1 MATRGRNLRLR
12 NYTLGP
18 PLETYGPNLRVI
30 AILLVLALLFCWL
43 AFAVARD
50 LRDPTAWFV
59 FYALSGA
66 FAGIVCWHLVS
77 RVWLHELGISYR
89 GILGY
94 GEIRWLELERFY
106 FGSYEIHGQ
115 HIPLGTFYRLKLITT
130 HGQKVSLGE
139 RVRHADELAERIAK
153 FSFEPL
159 MQKALQT
166 FNCGGVVDFGAIL
179 VSRSVG
185 VTIVKLFS
193 YPKIP
198 CQESEGSVLLYS
210 HASFHRFHKRFACRL
225 ASEPVPN
232 LPILLPLLHS
242 VLSPTLQRY

>member
-1 MATRGRNLRLR
+1 MAQTIGSMATRGRNLRLR

-18 PLETYGPNLRVI
+18 PFETYGPNVRVI

-59 FYALSGA
+59 FYALTAA

-77 RVWLHELGISYR
+77 RVWLQ
-89 GILGY
+89 
-94 GEIRWLELERFY
+94 ELERFY
-106 FGSYEIHGQ
+106 FGSYEIHAQ

-159 MQKALQT
+159 MQKALQ
-166 FNCGGVVDFGAIL
+166 A
-179 VSRSVG
+179 
-185 VTIVKLFS
+185 
-193 YPKIP
+193 
-198 CQESEGSVLLYS
+198 
-210 HASFHRFHKRFACRL
+210 
-225 ASEPVPN
+225 
-232 LPILLPLLHS
+232 
-242 VLSPTLQRY
+242 